1 MSTHKLFAMSA
12 SHRWIACPGSM
23 AFPENRESDG
33 GSSEYADD
41 GSMTHIWSAMFLKN
55 GKNPTDAI
63 GATGT
68 LREGGK
74 VYVLDEERAARIQGY
89 VDDVRRRAVGGH
101 LMVEISSELTPDV
114 GGTADAAIALPAQR
128 LGVVED
134 LKDGSGEKVMAS
146 YDGAPNPQ
154 LAGYALSLLPYF
166 ELFGPVDN
174 VLLVV
179 YQPKLNNI
187 DEFLISV
194 ADLKVFGEKLY
205 NAVKTAKSCIT
216 TNKDGLMPVEQL
228 NPGYQQCRWCRA
240 KTRCP
245 AAAKFVEESML
256 ANLETIAAEEPI
268 VPIRSDKLSAAYGAV
283 PFIRDWCNAV
293 EMELSSRVA
302 GGAEINGPDG
312 KPYKFVE
319 GKEGA
324 RKWTDPIAAAVA
336 LEGQLGPKAYSEPKV
351 ITAPQAAK
359 LLKTKKT
366 EALWN
371 DVFEPLIKRPRGRPI
386 LTIGSD
392 TRPTFTG
399 ATSLDD
405 LEDIAE

>member
-12 SHRWIACPGSM
+12 AHRWIPCPGSM
-23 AFPENRESDG
+23 AFKENRESDG
-33 GSSEYADD
+33 GSSSYADD
-41 GSMTHIWSAMFLKN
+41 GSATHWFASLILKGVEVN
-55 GKNPTDAI
+55 LGEMVDINDKMY
-63 GATGT
+63 
-68 LREGGK
+68 L
-74 VYVLDEERAARIQGY
+74 YDEERATRVQGY

-101 LMVEISSELTPDV
+101 LLVEISSELSADV

-146 YDGAPNPQ
+146 YDGEPNPQ

-166 ELFGPVDN
+166 ELYGPIDN

-179 YQPKLNNI
+179 YQPKLNHV
-187 DEFLISV
+187 DEFLVSV
-194 ADLKVFGEKLY
+194 EKLRAFERDIDM
-205 NAVKTAKSCIT
+205 AVDRARAAIANPT
-216 TNKDGLMPVEQL
+216 TLSYL
-228 NPGYQQCRWCRA
+228 NPGQKQCRWCRA
-240 KTRCP
+240 KPQCP
-245 AAAKFVEESML
+245 AAAMYVENEIR
-256 ANLETIAAEEPI
+256 ADFEYIAAVDPVGL
-268 VPIRSDKLSAAYGAV
+268 VPGKINDIAKAYGAV
-283 PFIRDWCNAV
+283 PFIREWCNAV
-293 EMELSSRVA
+293 EAEVA
-302 GGAEINGPDG
+302 RLVSDGKEVIGPDG

-324 RKWTDPIAAAVA
+324 RTWTDPIAAAVA
-336 LEGQLGPKAYSEPKV
+336 LEGQLGPRAYSEPKV

-371 DVFEPLIKRPRGRPI
+371 DIFEPLIKRPRGRPI
-386 LTIGSD
+386 LTLGSD

-399 ATSLDD
+399 AATSDD
-405 LEDIAE
+405 FEDISE